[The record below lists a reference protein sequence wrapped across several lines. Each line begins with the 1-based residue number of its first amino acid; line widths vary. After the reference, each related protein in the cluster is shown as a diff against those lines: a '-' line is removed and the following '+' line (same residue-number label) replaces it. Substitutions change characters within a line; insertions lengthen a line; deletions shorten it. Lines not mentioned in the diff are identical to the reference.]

1 MCPWKRKLICQYKLQ
16 TSNFLGSKLVG
27 VPNCFSKFYNSV
39 ISIKTF
45 QCYSCTPHID
55 VATYGPS
62 TKEDWI
68 QNWITSQS
76 TTSMTSYDRSCSLK
90 MAALAIFSS
99 MLYNADAI
107 FFSQDALWLHINI
120 QEARFQTV
128 KALHGAQMT
137 TINPVDLS
145 RSFRFQSLLATA
157 SGTITTGPA
166 LVARSIPILI
176 SSKHA
181 FRREH

>member
-107 FFSQDALWLHINI
+107 FFFAGCALAPH
-120 QEARFQTV
+120 QY
-128 KALHGAQMT
+128 
-137 TINPVDLS
+137 P
-145 RSFRFQSLLATA
+145 RSTFSDCQSTA
-157 SGTITTGPA
+157 WGPND
-166 LVARSIPILI
+166 
-176 SSKHA
+176 H
-181 FRREH
+181 H